1 VEGNTENSVINKSTE
16 ISATFSRNISKT
28 LIALI
33 PDIKNNK
40 NDSILMIIGLI
51 LQEQSF
57 FTTRETFSQK
67 YGQGLNS
74 GNDKGNK

>member
-33 PDIKNNK
+33 PRHKK
-40 NDSILMIIGLI
+40 
-51 LQEQSF
+51 
-57 FTTRETFSQK
+57 
-67 YGQGLNS
+67 
-74 GNDKGNK
+74 